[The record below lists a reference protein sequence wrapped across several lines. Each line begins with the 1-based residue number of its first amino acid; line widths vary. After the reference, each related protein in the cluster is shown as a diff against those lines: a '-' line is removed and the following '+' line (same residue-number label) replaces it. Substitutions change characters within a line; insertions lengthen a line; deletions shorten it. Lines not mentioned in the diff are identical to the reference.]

1 MHMKKYMHMKQSR
14 HCKQNG
20 NRPGMAGF
28 TLVEVLVALIII
40 AVGMLGLAKIQ
51 ALAYASTGIAGSQ
64 SLAALQASSLV
75 SAMRANRNYWS
86 TVVTPFTLSFTVVN
100 GTSTLVTVSDAAL
113 SSTSNNCIV
122 GGNSPACTP
131 AQLAAYDLNNT
142 TNGWIKGLG
151 AVLPN
156 PSGTISCP
164 TPAAGAQLGC
174 SIQLT
179 WVENTVSV
187 NSQSQAS
194 ALAAPTYTVF
204 VVP

>member
-1 MHMKKYMHMKQSR
+1 MPMKQTR

-20 NRPGMAGF
+20 KSRCAAGF
-28 TLVEVLVALIII
+28 TLVEVMVSLIII

-51 ALAYASTGIAGSQ
+51 ALAYASTGIAGTQ

-86 TVVTPFTLSFTVVN
+86 AVATPFTFTVAA
-100 GTSTLVTVSDAAL
+100 GTINTGTLTDANLANTYDC
-113 SSTSNNCIV
+113 TS
-122 GGNSPACTP
+122 GGANAPCTP
-131 AQLAAYDLNNT
+131 VQLAAYDLNNAA
-142 TNGWIKGLG
+142 NGWIKALG

-156 PSGTISCP
+156 PSATISCP

-174 SIQLT
+174 SIQIT

-187 NSQSQAS
+187 NSQTQGN
-194 ALAAPTYTVF
+194 ALSAPTYTVF

>member
-1 MHMKKYMHMKQSR
+1 MKQTR

-20 NRPGMAGF
+20 KPPRAAGF

-75 SAMRANRNYWS
+75 SAMRANRTYWS
-86 TVVTPFTLSFTVVN
+86 TVATPFTFTVAA
-100 GTSTLVTVSDAAL
+100 GTITTASDNTLTNTTYDCAS
-113 SSTSNNCIV
+113 
-122 GGNSPACTP
+122 GGATAPCTP

-142 TNGWIKGLG
+142 SNGPARGWIKGLG

-156 PSGTISCP
+156 PSATISCP

-174 SIQLT
+174 SIQIT
-179 WVENTVSV
+179 WVENTVTV
-187 NSQSQAS
+187 NSQTQGTT

>member
-1 MHMKKYMHMKQSR
+1 MKQTR
-14 HCKQNG
+14 HSKQNRIHPRSG
-20 NRPGMAGF
+20 GF

-64 SLAALQASSLV
+64 SIAALQASSLA

-86 TVVTPFTLSFTVVN
+86 TVATPFTFSFTNVG
-100 GTSTLVTVSDAAL
+100 GTVTLVTVSDNAL
-113 SSTSNNCIV
+113 SSTSNNCAV

-142 TNGWIKGLG
+142 SNGPTRGWIRGLG

-156 PSGTISCP
+156 PSATISCP
-164 TPAAGAQLGC
+164 TPAVGAQLGC
-174 SIQLT
+174 SIQIT
-179 WVENTVSV
+179 WVENTVTV
-187 NSQSQAS
+187 NSQTQGTT
-194 ALAAPTYTVF
+194 ALTAPTYTVF

>member
-1 MHMKKYMHMKQSR
+1 MKQTR
-14 HCKQNG
+14 HCKQNRIHPRAG
-20 NRPGMAGF
+20 GF

-51 ALAYASTGIAGSQ
+51 ALAYASTGIAGTQ

-86 TVVTPFTLSFTVVN
+86 TVANTANFTFTVAA
-100 GTSTLVTVSDAAL
+100 GTITTATDNTLTNTTYDCAS
-113 SSTSNNCIV
+113 
-122 GGNSPACTP
+122 GGATAPCTP

-142 TNGWIKGLG
+142 SNGVARGWIKGLG

-156 PSGTISCP
+156 PSATISCP

-174 SIQLT
+174 SIQIT
-179 WVENTVSV
+179 WVENTVTV
-187 NSQSQAS
+187 NSQTQGTT
-194 ALAAPTYTVF
+194 ALQAPTYTVF

>member
-1 MHMKKYMHMKQSR
+1 
-14 HCKQNG
+14 
-20 NRPGMAGF
+20 MAGF

-86 TVVTPFTLSFTVVN
+86 TVATPFTFTVAA
-100 GTSTLVTVSDAAL
+100 GAITTSDNTLTNTTYDCAS
-113 SSTSNNCIV
+113 
-122 GGNSPACTP
+122 GGANAPCTP

-142 TNGWIKGLG
+142 SNGPARGWTKGLG

-156 PSGTISCP
+156 PSATISCP
-164 TPAAGAQLGC
+164 TPVVGAQLGC
-174 SIQLT
+174 SIQIT

-187 NSQSQAS
+187 NSQTQGN

>member
-1 MHMKKYMHMKQSR
+1 MPMKQTR

-20 NRPGMAGF
+20 IHPHTAGF

-40 AVGMLGLAKIQ
+40 AIGMLGLAKIE
-51 ALAYASTGIAGSQ
+51 ALAYASTGIAGTQ

-86 TVVTPFTLSFTVVN
+86 TLATTTEFKFIVKAGSIT
-100 GTSTLVTVSDAAL
+100 TSTDATLTNTYACA
-113 SSTSNNCIV
+113 SGAGTNA
-122 GGNSPACTP
+122 PCTP
-131 AQLAAYDLNNT
+131 AQLAAYDLNDT
-142 TNGWIKGLG
+142 TNGWIKALD

-156 PSGTISCP
+156 PTATIDCP
-164 TPAAGAQLGC
+164 VPLAGAQLGC
-174 SIQLT
+174 SIQIT
-179 WVENTVSV
+179 WVENTVAV

-194 ALAAPTYTVF
+194 ALPPPTYTVF

>member
-1 MHMKKYMHMKQSR
+1 MKQTR
-14 HCKQNG
+14 HCKQSQIHPRAG
-20 NRPGMAGF
+20 GF

-86 TVVTPFTLSFTVVN
+86 TVSTPFTFSFTMVGN
-100 GTSTLVTVSDAAL
+100 TATLGTVSDNAL
-113 SSTSNNCIV
+113 SSTSNNCTV

-156 PSGTISCP
+156 SSATIFCP
-164 TPAAGAQLGC
+164 APATGAQLGC
-174 SIQLT
+174 SIQIT
-179 WVENTVSV
+179 WAENNVSV
-187 NSQSQAS
+187 NSQTQGN
-194 ALAAPTYTVF
+194 ALALPTYTVF

>member
-1 MHMKKYMHMKQSR
+1 MKHTR
-14 HCKQNG
+14 HCKQSRIHRRAG
-20 NRPGMAGF
+20 GF

-86 TVVTPFTLSFTVVN
+86 TVTTPFTFTVAA
-100 GTSTLVTVSDAAL
+100 GTITTASDNTLTNTTYDCAS
-113 SSTSNNCIV
+113 
-122 GGNSPACTP
+122 GGATAPCTP

-142 TNGWIKGLG
+142 SNGPARGWITGLG

-156 PSGTISCP
+156 PSATIFCP

-174 SIQLT
+174 SIQIT
-179 WVENTVSV
+179 WVENTVTV
-187 NSQSQAS
+187 NSQTQGTT
-194 ALAAPTYTVF
+194 ALTAPTYTVF

>member
-1 MHMKKYMHMKQSR
+1 MKQSR

-20 NRPGMAGF
+20 NRPGTAGF

-86 TVVTPFTLSFTVVN
+86 TVATPFTFSFTMV
-100 GTSTLVTVSDAAL
+100 GSTATLGTVSDTAL
-113 SSTSNNCIV
+113 STTSNVCTF
-122 GGNSPACTP
+122 GGATAPCTP
-131 AQLAAYDLNNT
+131 AQLAAYDLNNA

-164 TPAAGAQLGC
+164 TPVVGAQLGC
-174 SIQLT
+174 SIQIT

-187 NSQSQAS
+187 NSQTQGN

>member
-1 MHMKKYMHMKQSR
+1 
-14 HCKQNG
+14 
-20 NRPGMAGF
+20 MAGF

-86 TVVTPFTLSFTVVN
+86 TVAPFTYSFKVSAGVLTNVTLTDATLANTYVC
-100 GTSTLVTVSDAAL
+100 TSLGANA
-113 SSTSNNCIV
+113 
-122 GGNSPACTP
+122 PCTP
-131 AQLAAYDLNNT
+131 AQLAAYDLNNAT
-142 TNGWIKGLG
+142 PGATLGWIWALA

-156 PSGTISCP
+156 PSATISCP

-174 SIQLT
+174 SIQIT
-179 WVENTVSV
+179 WVENTVNV
-187 NSQSQAS
+187 NSQQLTTPLS
-194 ALAAPTYTVF
+194 APTYTVF

>member
-1 MHMKKYMHMKQSR
+1 MKQSR
-14 HCKQNG
+14 HYKG
-20 NRPGMAGF
+20 NSHLRAAGF

-75 SAMRANRNYWS
+75 SAMRANRSYWS
-86 TVVTPFTLSFTVVN
+86 AVAVPFTFSFSRV
-100 GTSTLVTVSDAAL
+100 GTTTTGTTTLVTVSDTAL
-113 SSTSNNCIV
+113 SSTSNNCTV

-131 AQLAAYDLNNT
+131 AQLAAYDLNQAT
-142 TNGWIKGLG
+142 SGWIAGLG

-156 PSGTISCP
+156 SAGTISCP
-164 TPAAGAQLGC
+164 TASGC
-174 SIQLT
+174 SITIT
-179 WVENTVSV
+179 WTENNVSV
-187 NSQSQAS
+187 NAQTQGSTALQAQS
-194 ALAAPTYTVF
+194 YTVF

>member
-1 MHMKKYMHMKQSR
+1 MKQTQ
-14 HCKQNG
+14 HCKRNG
-20 NRPGMAGF
+20 KPAHAAGF

-75 SAMRANRNYWS
+75 SAMRANRSYWS
-86 TVVTPFTLSFTVVN
+86 AVATPFTFSFTMV
-100 GTSTLVTVSDAAL
+100 GSSATLGTVSDNAL
-113 SSTSNNCIV
+113 STTSNVCTF
-122 GGNSPACTP
+122 GGATAPCTP
-131 AQLAAYDLNNT
+131 VQLAAYDLNNA

-156 PSGTISCP
+156 PSATISCP
-164 TPAAGAQLGC
+164 TPAAGTQLGC
-174 SIQLT
+174 SIQIT
-179 WVENTVSV
+179 WVENTVTV
-187 NSQSQAS
+187 NSQTQGTTAMQ
-194 ALAAPTYTVF
+194 APTYTVF